1 MNYKETTRGKLINRL
16 ETAPSQ
22 PWANM
27 FPWKYSSPPMLFGS
41 PIFEAIRGNQ
51 KDLQVG
57 DDIEDNVVGS
67 NSRIEGNSLCVMN
80 LISFAVFNMNWMNLF
95 VERKSW
101 IEMILQFYKE

>member
-1 MNYKETTRGKLINRL
+1 
-16 ETAPSQ
+16 
-22 PWANM
+22 
-27 FPWKYSSPPMLFGS
+27 MLFGS

-51 KDLQVG
+51 KDLEVG

-95 VERKSW
+95 VERKT
-101 IEMILQFYKE
+101 LD